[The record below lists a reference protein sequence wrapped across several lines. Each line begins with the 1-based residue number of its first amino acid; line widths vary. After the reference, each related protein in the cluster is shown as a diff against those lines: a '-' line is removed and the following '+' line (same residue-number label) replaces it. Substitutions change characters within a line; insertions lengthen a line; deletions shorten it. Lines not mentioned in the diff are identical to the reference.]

1 MMHYS
6 LRIEKKVLPLPCGL
20 TDMTL
25 IDSILLLILLGS
37 LVIGWRKGLVRQ
49 MASLVSWVVG
59 IVVCLF
65 FGDEITRVFLA
76 LNPEAANW
84 PLSSIT
90 VKAVSLSLFF
100 LLFTLTL
107 RVVSYLTR
115 KVIKAANLGCVDRV
129 GGAALFMFKY
139 LMVVSIV
146 LNLLYAYNPD
156 ASTFGTRHALGNR
169 PYEFAL
175 DLMPRILGADHM
187 PSDSLLLYRQQPALP
202 DGK

>member
-1 MMHYS
+1 
-6 LRIEKKVLPLPCGL
+6 
-20 TDMTL
+20 MTL

-84 PLSSIT
+84 PLASIT

>member
-6 LRIEKKVLPLPCGL
+6 LCIEKKVLPLPCGL

-84 PLSSIT
+84 PLASIT

-187 PSDSLLLYRQQPALP
+187 PSDSLLLYRQQLVPLTP
-202 DGK
+202 

>member
-1 MMHYS
+1 
-6 LRIEKKVLPLPCGL
+6 
-20 TDMTL
+20 MTL

-84 PLSSIT
+84 PLASIT

-156 ASTFGTRHALGNR
+156 ASTFGTRHALGNG

-187 PSDSLLLYRQQPALP
+187 PSDSLLLYRQQLVPLTP
-202 DGK
+202 

>member
-1 MMHYS
+1 
-6 LRIEKKVLPLPCGL
+6 
-20 TDMTL
+20 MTL

-84 PLSSIT
+84 PLASIT

-187 PSDSLLLYRQQPALP
+187 PSDSLLLYRQQPAPP
-202 DGK
+202 DSCRDGAPVVPLTP